1 MKVDVLVI
9 GGGMAGLTAAYYLK
23 KRGIS
28 AVVIEQNKEAGGR
41 ARSICLEDLCI
52 DLPAQ
57 FFANFYKRTK
67 GLIEEV
73 GLADQ
78 IEWLEGRSGIVAN
91 GRVSVLPPHSLDL
104 LGLLP
109 WSSRLR
115 LLKLQLKVLRHTNKL
130 DIDNIVASHPFDTQ
144 SVREFSDEQLDFE
157 ALNYLIAPIVRG
169 LFYWDMA
176 STSKA
181 FLYIL
186 FKYALT
192 MRVFNFRRGIR
203 VLPDTIAK
211 RINIQ
216 LQTEVLNVDYC
227 QASNLWQ
234 TTVQNKDGTSVIES
248 KAVISTVPATC
259 INPIL
264 PNLPAPIKNFFEQVD
279 YSSNTITHMILKER
293 IEVPYYAL
301 FYPPHLNDKIA
312 VVNLQ
317 SRKHQHVQPLKRDT
331 ISVFPSSEFSQELMP
346 LSDSAVQEK
355 ILTTLRATYP
365 FQEMNFVH
373 CIDRS
378 VVTRVEQAL
387 PILDVNY
394 IRRLKEFETSLSK
407 RLPTGL
413 FFAGDFL
420 GGPSI
425 EGAVVSSEKILDDVT
440 KYVRK

>member
-1 MKVDVLVI
+1 
-9 GGGMAGLTAAYYLK
+9 
-23 KRGIS
+23 
-28 AVVIEQNKEAGGR
+28 
-41 ARSICLEDLCI
+41 
-52 DLPAQ
+52 
-57 FFANFYKRTK
+57 
-67 GLIEEV
+67 
-73 GLADQ
+73 
-78 IEWLEGRSGIVAN
+78 
-91 GRVSVLPPHSLDL
+91 

-115 LLKLQLKVLRHTNKL
+115 LLKFQLNVLRHTNKL
-130 DIDNIVASHPFDTQ
+130 DMDNIVASHPFDTQ
-144 SVREFSDEQLDFE
+144 SVKDFSAEQLDLE

-211 RINIQ
+211 HIDIH

-227 QASNLWQ
+227 QLSKLWQ
-234 TTVQNKDGTSVIES
+234 TTVRNKEGIYAIES

-264 PNLPAPIKNFFEQVD
+264 PNLPTPIKNFFDQVN

-301 FYPPHLNDKIA
+301 FYPPHLNEKIA

-317 SRKHQHVQPLKRDT
+317 SRKHHHKQPLKRDT
-331 ISVFPSSEFSQELMP
+331 ISVFPSSEFSQEIMP
-346 LSDSAVQEK
+346 LSDSAVQET
-355 ILTTLRATYP
+355 ILATLRATYP

-394 IRRLKEFETSLSK
+394 IRRLKDFETNLSR

-440 KYVRK
+440 SLVG